1 MNRLLLLIAV
11 FSVLAS
17 ASRAGEE
24 TPVYPL
30 CLDLSI
36 ETTSEGAAS
45 LLREDGWEVS
55 TAENNLS
62 LDASRDGA
70 TLTLGWLDETYLRD
84 VTYTEPWDD
93 AWKCKDRL
101 AEWVEWF
108 RLLNGKPMVDTE
120 TFHYW
125 NIPGMEVWFEITEA
139 GGGAATLT
147 CSITFL

>member
-1 MNRLLLLIAV
+1 MLIAV
-11 FSVLAS
+11 ISALAS

-24 TPVYPL
+24 IPVYPL
-30 CLDLSI
+30 GLDLSS
-36 ETTSEGAAS
+36 ETTSEGVAS
-45 LLREDGWEVS
+45 LLREEGWDVS
-55 TAENNLS
+55 TAEDSLS
-62 LDASRDGA
+62 LSAERTGA
-70 TLTLGWLDETYLRD
+70 TLTMSWLDATYLRD

-93 AWKCKDRL
+93 AWNCKERF

-108 RLLNGKPMVDTE
+108 RFINGKPMVDTE

-125 NIPGMEVWFEITEA
+125 NIPGMEVWFEITET